1 MNVLNKATLH
11 AYAASLKLGT
21 DQNSLVQALQS
32 AGCPSTHILQWIE
45 NPESMPV
52 TYSASILRRV
62 GVLQATETEVVVEP
76 TETTQQAAEP
86 VEPPTPVPV
95 EPQSPLAN
103 ELPEVDSTP
112 ESTEESASEGDSEEP
127 GEDVTAEDSE
137 AADIDPVHE

>member
-52 TYSASILRRV
+52 TYSTSILRRV
-62 GVLQATETEVVVEP
+62 GALQTPEDEAARESTEPAQP
-76 TETTQQAAEP
+76 TVEP
-86 VEPPTPVPV
+86 VEPSTPAPSVPEALV
-95 EPQSPLAN
+95 ED
-103 ELPEVDSTP
+103 ELPEAESTP
-112 ESTEESASEGDSEEP
+112 ESTDESAPEGDSEEP
-127 GEDVTAEDSE
+127 GEDAAAEEFTVTPAE
-137 AADIDPVHE
+137 